1 MRVFNFLSMAFEI
14 YKSGQGKYT
23 RLVTALSTAL
33 VCGLGC
39 LRLYVFLDGA
49 DFGLWVST
57 MVPVAIGSVLSGL
70 AFWLVNKPIIADFM
84 IAAEGEIKKVS
95 WSTRKE
101 IAVSTFVVVVVV
113 ISISAILGVTDFGFQ
128 LFFMWLLG

>member
-1 MRVFNFLSMAFEI
+1 
-14 YKSGQGKYT
+14 
-23 RLVTALSTAL
+23 
-33 VCGLGC
+33 
-39 LRLYVFLDGA
+39 
-49 DFGLWVST
+49 
-57 MVPVAIGSVLSGL
+57 VPVAIGSVLSGL

>member
-1 MRVFNFLSMAFEI
+1 MQLEA
-14 YKSGQGKYT
+14 
-23 RLVTALSTAL
+23 
-33 VCGLGC
+33 
-39 LRLYVFLDGA
+39 A

-57 MVPVAIGSVLSGL
+57 MIPTAVFSILSL
-70 AFWLVNKPIIADFM
+70 LSFWLINKPSMADFL

-101 IAVSTFVVVVVV
+101 IVVSTVIVVVVV
-113 ISISAILGVTDFGFQ
+113 ISISALLGVTDFVFQ

>member
-1 MRVFNFLSMAFEI
+1 VHKIMAFEI
-14 YKSGQGKYT
+14 YKTGQGKYT
-23 RLVTALSTAL
+23 RLITALSTAS

-39 LRLYVFLDGA
+39 LQLYMLLDA
-49 DFGLWVST
+49 NDFGLWVST
-57 MVPVAIGSVLSGL
+57 MVPTAIFSGLSFL
-70 AFWLVNKPIIADFM
+70 AFWLVNKPVIADFM

-113 ISISAILGVTDFGFQ
+113 VAISSILGVTDFGFQ